1 MQNLLRPRVARQFT
15 SVAAFCERG
24 LFSPSTGAA
33 RQSRKCGTRKNLAVT
48 DRHYSTADARSR
60 ARKGAENKIQT
71 EKLHPHETDHGAQ
84 WAARPTGFVRLS
96 VSAVNQKLV

>member
-1 MQNLLRPRVARQFT
+1 ML
-15 SVAAFCERG
+15 VAAPVRARTAGFQPR
-24 LFSPSTGAA
+24 SWVSTTHPGAQWTA
-33 RQSRKCGTRKNLAVT
+33 RPTNSLRLSVSAVK
-48 DRHYSTADARSR
+48 RSR